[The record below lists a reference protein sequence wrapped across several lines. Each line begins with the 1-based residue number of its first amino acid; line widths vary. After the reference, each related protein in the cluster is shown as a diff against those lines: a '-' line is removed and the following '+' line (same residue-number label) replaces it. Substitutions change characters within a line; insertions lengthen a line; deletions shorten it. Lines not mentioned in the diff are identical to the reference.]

1 MNGSESFS
9 GGCQCGAVRYRID
22 GGLRYPHLC
31 HCRMCQKASGN
42 YFMPLAASTRAKF
55 EMTRG
60 EASWFQSSDHVR
72 RGFCGRC
79 GTPLFYDMPD
89 ADFINITV
97 GSLDEPELIKP
108 EAQSNLDSKMNW
120 FGDLDGLPV
129 EPEAAPDENRLPVNN
144 RQHPDRDTAE
154 WPPEGK

>member
-1 MNGSESFS
+1 MNGSEIFS

-31 HCRMCQKASGN
+31 HCRMCQKASDN

-79 GTPLFYDMPD
+79 GTPLFYVMPD
-89 ADFINITV
+89 ADFINITL

-108 EAQSNLDSKMNW
+108 EAQSNLDSKMHW
-120 FGDLDGLPV
+120 FGDLDCLPV